1 MKIKTTNHFTN
12 NGSSLKWQRIL
23 IYCQIKLE
31 YRPKSDQV
39 KKIQRGSERETQT
52 ENTIWPRLPFLV
64 LHTGLKGKWWPSAIE
79 GTESTGRLM
88 WTVARH

>member
-1 MKIKTTNHFTN
+1 MKIKTTNK
-12 NGSSLKWQRIL
+12 GSSLNDNEFL
-23 IYCQIKLE
+23 YSQIKLE

-64 LHTGLKGKWWPSAIE
+64 LHTGLKGKWWPSAME